1 MANQNIGR
9 DSLVL
14 YKNKP
19 ARVREIGEKLEIE
32 LPEGELL
39 RVRLKDV
46 ELLHVGPL
54 ESLNQLSHK
63 DGEVKT
69 AWELLQGTTTN
80 LTDLAELVY
89 GADTP
94 AHAWAAWQL
103 VDDGLYFRGTPQEIN
118 VCSPQEV
125 EEEINTRQT
134 KADEEEA
141 WNNFMERVQSGQFS
155 PEDRR
160 FLREVEDLALGRR
173 TNSRVLQAMG
183 RSETSENAHALLLET
198 GYWDVIQDPYPLRLE
213 INTSTPDVPLADL
226 PEEERKDL
234 TGLLAFAIDDEGSH
248 DPDDAISIEGERIWV
263 HIADTAALIPPDSPA
278 DLEARARGT
287 SIYLPEGIVPMLP
300 SRAVQVLGMG
310 LQDRSPALSFGIQLD
325 NSGQIDDIE
334 IVPSWVKVQRLTYV
348 QADTLLETDPL
359 KDIYKLAQKYQ
370 SRRRAN
376 GALFIDLPEVKLK
389 VNDGQVQIT
398 PIPALRSRDLVR
410 EVMLMAGEAVARYA
424 IQHEI
429 PIPYATQ
436 ESVNPTELPEGLA
449 GLFALRRMLKRSQ
462 VSSIP
467 GSHAGVGLDVYSRV
481 TSPLR
486 RYLDLVV
493 HQQLRAYFRGEAILD
508 NQALIERIGESEAIS
523 NTANRAEQLA
533 ERHWTLVYLLQH
545 PDWEGEGILVE
556 KRNQRGKVLI
566 PELALE
572 PQIHL
577 REDLPLNSSVQLG
590 VRGVDLPELE
600 AYFYMKS

>member
-1 MANQNIGR
+1 MANQIIGR

-19 ARVREIGEKLEIE
+19 ARVRDIGDKLEIE
-32 LPEGELL
+32 LSEGELL

-54 ESLNQLSHK
+54 ESLDQLAHK
-63 DGEVKT
+63 VGEVKT

-80 LTDLAELVY
+80 LTELAELVY

-103 VDDGLYFRGTPQEIN
+103 VDDGLYFRGTPQEIS

-125 EEEINTRQT
+125 EEEIKTRQT

-141 WNNFMERVQSGQFS
+141 WNNFLERVRSGQFS
-155 PEDRR
+155 SEDGR

-173 TNSRVLQAMG
+173 TNSRVLQAIG

-198 GYWDVIQDPYPLRLE
+198 GYWDVFQDPYPLRLE
-213 INTSTPDVPLADL
+213 INISTPNAPLADL

-263 HIADTAALIPPDSPA
+263 HIADTAALVPPDSPA

-300 SRAVQVLGMG
+300 PQAVQILGMG
-310 LQDRSPALSFGIQLD
+310 LQDQSPALSFGIRLD
-325 NSGQIDDIE
+325 NKGQIDDVE
-334 IVPSWVKVQRLTYV
+334 IVPSWVKVQRLTYD
-348 QADTLLETDPL
+348 QAETLLDTAL
-359 KDIYKLAQKYQ
+359 KEIYELAQMYQ

-389 VNDGQVQIT
+389 VDDGQVQIT
-398 PIPALRSRDLVR
+398 SIPALRSRDLVR
-410 EVMLMAGEAVARYA
+410 DVMLMAGEAVARFA
-424 IQHEI
+424 IQHDI

-436 ESVNPTELPEGLA
+436 ESANPTELPEGLA

-467 GSHAGVGLDVYSRV
+467 GPHAGVGLDVYSRV

-493 HQQLRAYFRGEAILD
+493 HQQLRAYLSGEAILD
-508 NQALIERIGESEAIS
+508 SQALIERIGESEAIS

-556 KRNQRGKVLI
+556 KRNQRGKILI

-577 REDLPLNSSVQLG
+577 REDLPLNSPVQLG
-590 VRGVDLPELE
+590 LRGVDLPELE